1 MAIRKI
7 KLPLLKKKKNHTFF
21 NYQINYVLFYMFYIC
36 LYVLYVYMFL
46 YEVQISQNHLL
57 LSMIH

>member
-7 KLPLLKKKKNHTFF
+7 KLPLLKNTHTFF
-21 NYQINYVLFYMFYIC
+21 NYQINYV
-36 LYVLYVYMFL
+36 YVLYVYMFL